1 MDSGGDDN
9 ETIMNESLSSLRW
22 PFVPDFIDYSK
33 SKNAGIKQILEQAGL
48 LSSHG
53 RGNNAAGRMI
63 ALFEMVCEEF
73 AFTPRRKDGGRKS
86 TPNTAPFLV
95 EAGGEATCE
104 LAYWPGRILNPR
116 FVKSWNVFL
125 RNLDVDGIAK
135 CCGEPESDDY
145 KYHRVHLRLLR
156 YFVYLAAERDEAIL
170 IYLGNGSDGSF
181 TRPKKKHDSGW
192 HPALLPNIKGI
203 SAPLLASHPW
213 ITIGALL
220 KATKPPTP
228 LDMLAYG
235 PAEHC
240 SN

>member
-9 ETIMNESLSSLRW
+9 ETIMNELLSSLRR

-116 FVKSWNVFL
+116 FVKSWMSFS
-125 RNLDVDGIAK
+125 GILMWM
-135 CCGEPESDDY
+135 GSPS
-145 KYHRVHLRLLR
+145 
-156 YFVYLAAERDEAIL
+156 AAENPKATTTSTIESICDYSGTL
-170 IYLGNGSDGSF
+170 F
-181 TRPKKKHDSGW
+181 TLRPKGMK
-192 HPALLPNIKGI
+192 LF
-203 SAPLLASHPW
+203 
-213 ITIGALL
+213 
-220 KATKPPTP
+220 
-228 LDMLAYG
+228 
-235 PAEHC
+235 
-240 SN
+240 